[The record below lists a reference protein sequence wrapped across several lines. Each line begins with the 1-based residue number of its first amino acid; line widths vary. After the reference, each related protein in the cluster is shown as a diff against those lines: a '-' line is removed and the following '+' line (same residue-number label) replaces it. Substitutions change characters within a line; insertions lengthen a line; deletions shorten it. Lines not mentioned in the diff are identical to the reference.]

1 MMILNSIQQ
10 VLVRKHQQV
19 LVLILLLLFLK
30 LKQCPLSLTTIKLGI
45 TLAEYMTPEIG
56 FGMSAVP
63 DVAPGDIGT
72 VTFPLVNLLL
82 LTPKL
87 LFLSLVSLIR

>member
-30 LKQCPLSLTTIKLGI
+30 LKQCPLSLQHQLELRWQNI
-45 TLAEYMTPEIG
+45 
-56 FGMSAVP
+56 
-63 DVAPGDIGT
+63 
-72 VTFPLVNLLL
+72 
-82 LTPKL
+82 
-87 LFLSLVSLIR
+87 